1 MPIRQ
6 NTPTRTACM
15 QARLDLIDAAAT
27 PGKIQFMSGGQA
39 DPWADITS
47 IPAHAVSTAYTA
59 GNYVTVGLHYYR
71 AETSGTSAGAAPSWP
86 TDGSTVADNDI
97 TWQDMGGIPVR
108 LGTLTMSQPAGTVTD
123 GTLTFDPIT
132 EDAAADT
139 NGTCTWARIT
149 DGDDN
154 PVMDLPVGEIGSG
167 QPIQINTTNIVQG
180 GPLRITSAVL
190 TEGGQ

>member
-6 NTPTRTACM
+6 NTTTRTACM
-15 QARLDLIDAAAT
+15 QARLNLIDAAAT
-27 PGKIQFMSGGQA
+27 PGTIQMMAGGQP
-39 DPWADITS
+39 DPWADVTS
-47 IPAHAVSTAYTA
+47 IPAYAVSTAYTA
-59 GNYVTVGLHYYR
+59 GDYVTAGLHYYR
-71 AETSGTSAGAAPSWP
+71 AENSGTSAATTPAWP
-86 TDGSTVADNDI
+86 TDGGTVIDNDI
-97 TWQDMGGIPVR
+97 TWQDMGETPVL
-108 LGTLTMSQPAGTVTD
+108 LGTLTLSQPAGTVTE
-123 GTLTFDPIT
+123 GVLTFDPIT

-154 PVMDLPVGEIGSG
+154 PVMDLPVGEIGTG